1 MPVVDVF
8 ELEVVARNVDGTR
21 IEILVEYYVAV
32 GRVALLDQISDVA
45 TTHVPAV
52 KVAEVPQ
59 GGKSR
64 QDKLGTIPRQLGA
77 SLAVLSQHVELFQAW
92 QRVDG

>member
-1 MPVVDVF
+1 MPVVDVL

-21 IEILVEYYVAV
+21 IKILIENYVAV
-32 GRVALLDQISDVA
+32 GRAALLNQISYVA
-45 TTHVPAV
+45 AAHVPAV

-64 QDKLGTIPRQLGA
+64 QDKFGTVPRQLRA

-92 QRVDG
+92 QRIDG

>member
-1 MPVVDVF
+1 MPVVDVL

-21 IEILVEYYVAV
+21 IEILIEYYVAV

-52 KVAEVPQ
+52 EVAEMPQ

-64 QDKLGTIPRQLGA
+64 QDKLGTVPRQLGA